1 MQILDSYSKSAVAGC
16 SVMAKTDTKKENSET
31 AKETKEDEAAKPVE
45 EEKPEKQEIEKL
57 KFSVEKLSEELNT
70 AVAELKR
77 SIIDIRS
84 AVSEIENPFN
94 LLRVITSE
102 KDLERIKSEKLPPG
116 VKSLYIG
123 KPKGK
128 AGERAEKKEGEEVTT
143 PAQAPTPVE
152 AHKVEVLEEKK
163 PEAAPKT
170 ELLEEHPGAERLQR
184 GTAYLNWVWSLLDA
198 GFTPEDIKQLSQSYE
213 ELGFLPE
220 GCSGQ
225 IYSLAVAA
233 EKAKSRGLTKSKLLL
248 NMYKASIISGIGI
261 GLEDVKRLIAMAEKR
276 SVREK
281 ASRRAE

>member
-1 MQILDSYSKSAVAGC
+1 
-16 SVMAKTDTKKENSET
+16 MAKTDMKKENSET
-31 AKETKEDEAAKPVE
+31 VKETKEVEAAKPVE
-45 EEKPEKQEIEKL
+45 EEKPERQEIEKL

-123 KPKGK
+123 KPEGK
-128 AGERAEKKEGEEVTT
+128 AEEKADKKEGEE
-143 PAQAPTPVE
+143 APTSALKPVE
-152 AHKVEVLEEKK
+152 VPKGELLEEKK
-163 PEAAPKT
+163 PEAAPKM
-170 ELLEEHPGAERLQR
+170 ELLEERPRAEHLQR
-184 GTAYLNWVWSLLDA
+184 GTAYLNWVWSLLEA
-198 GFTPEDIKQLSQSYE
+198 GFTPEDIRQLSQSYE
-213 ELGFLPE
+213 ELGFLHE

-233 EKAKSRGLTKSKLLL
+233 EKARSRGLTKSKLLL

-261 GLEDVKRLIAMAEKR
+261 GLEDVKRLIAMAERR
-276 SVREK
+276 SAKEK
-281 ASRRAE
+281 TPRRAE

>member
-1 MQILDSYSKSAVAGC
+1 
-16 SVMAKTDTKKENSET
+16 MAKTDMKTDTKKEDS
-31 AKETKEDEAAKPVE
+31 EAAKPVE
-45 EEKPEKQEIEKL
+45 EEKPEQREIEKL

-123 KPKGK
+123 KPESKTGEK
-128 AGERAEKKEGEEVTT
+128 AEEKKEEEKA
-143 PAQAPTPVE
+143 PALATAPAPAEVS
-152 AHKVEVLEEKK
+152 KVEVLEE
-163 PEAAPKT
+163 
-170 ELLEEHPGAERLQR
+170 HPRAERLQR
-184 GTAYLNWVWSLLDA
+184 GTAYLSWVWSMLDA
-198 GFTPEDIKQLSQSYE
+198 GFTPEDIRQLSQSYE

-261 GLEDVKRLIAMAEKR
+261 SLEDVKRLIAMAEKR
-276 SVREK
+276 SVRNK

>member
-1 MQILDSYSKSAVAGC
+1 MQIWDSYSKSAIVGC
-16 SVMAKTDTKKENSET
+16 SVMAKTDMKTDTKKEDS
-31 AKETKEDEAAKPVE
+31 EAAKPVE
-45 EEKPEKQEIEKL
+45 EEKPEQREIEKL

-102 KDLERIKSEKLPPG
+102 KDLERIKGEKLPPG

-123 KPKGK
+123 KPESKTGEK
-128 AGERAEKKEGEEVTT
+128 AEEKKEEEKA
-143 PAQAPTPVE
+143 PALATAPAPAEVP
-152 AHKVEVLEEKK
+152 KVEVLEEKK
-163 PEAAPKT
+163 PETAPKT
-170 ELLEEHPGAERLQR
+170 ELLEEHPRAERLQR
-184 GTAYLNWVWSLLDA
+184 GTAYLSWVWSMLEA
-198 GFTPEDIKQLSQSYE
+198 GFTPEDIRQLSQSYE

-233 EKAKSRGLTKSKLLL
+233 EKAKSRGLTKSRLLL

-261 GLEDVKRLIAMAEKR
+261 SLEDVKRLIAMAEKR
-276 SVREK
+276 SMRNK